1 MVTYKITNQ
10 ETFEERVTDV
20 QFDNI
25 SCSFDRVGALCSV
38 SGNVSVEQTN
48 GNRLNFQGEHGL
60 KDYMRDYGFII
71 EEVPTF
77 DVEFNDGQDSDS
89 KGFEM
94 SLEEARDY
102 IETWNGSSKSY
113 FGDYK
118 GVTVSIINNL
128 TGESVED
135 FEIK

>member
-102 IETWNGSSKSY
+102 IETWNGSGKSY